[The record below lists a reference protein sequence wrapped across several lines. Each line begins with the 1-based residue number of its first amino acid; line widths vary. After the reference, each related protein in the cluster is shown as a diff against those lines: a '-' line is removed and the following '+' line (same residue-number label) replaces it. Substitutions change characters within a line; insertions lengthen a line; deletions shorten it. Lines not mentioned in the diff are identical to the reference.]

1 MNIIIF
7 INFVSKYTKVKLV
20 KHLQTRRFAVSP
32 LLSILNPE
40 NSP

>member
-1 MNIIIF
+1 MKIIIF
-7 INFVSKYTKVKLV
+7 IKFVPKYSKVKLV
-20 KHLQTRRFAVSP
+20 KHLQTRRTAVSP